1 MRTKSIIAGVLL
13 VGSLLMM
20 ASLAMAQ
27 KVKSKAE
34 GEAVNAV
41 IGAQTPDQKLDAV
54 DKLLAKYKDTEFK
67 SLAMTQAGEAY
78 EQKGDSVNAII
89 WGQRGID
96 ADPKNY
102 NAMLLV
108 SRQLVRTT
116 GENDLDKDEKIKRG
130 NKLADDAIAAVST
143 ASKPNPNLAE
153 ERWTAFKKDSISEAH
168 ETKGSFANVDKKYDV
183 AIAEYKLAIDG
194 AATPQA
200 TTYIRLASVYN
211 NSGKFDEASLAADQA
226 LAVPGTPDAVK
237 KFAQNERDRAQ
248 KGKASKK

>member
-1 MRTKSIIAGVLL
+1 MRTKSIVAGLL
-13 VGSLLMM
+13 MVGALLMM
-20 ASLAMAQ
+20 SSLAMAQ
-27 KVKSKAE
+27 KVKSTAE

-41 IGAQTPDQKLDAV
+41 IGAQSPDQKLEAV
-54 DKLLAKYKDTEFK
+54 DKLLAKYKDTEYK

-108 SRQLVRTT
+108 ARHLARTT
-116 GENDLDKDEKIKRG
+116 GENDLDKDDKIKRG
-130 NKLADDAIAAVST
+130 NKLADDALVAVNAA
-143 ASKPNPNLAE
+143 AKPNPNLPDE
-153 ERWTAFKKDSISEAH
+153 KWTAFKKDSVAEAH

-183 AIAEYKLAIDG
+183 AIAEYKMAIDG

-200 TTYIRLASVYN
+200 TTLIRLASAYN
-211 NSGKFDEASLAADQA
+211 NARKYDEADLAADQA
-226 LAVPGTPDAVK
+226 LAVPGTQDAVK
-237 KFAQNERDRAQ
+237 KFAQTEKDRAQ
-248 KGKASKK
+248 KGKASK

>member
-1 MRTKSIIAGVLL
+1 MRTKSIVAG
-13 VGSLLMM
+13 LLMVGTLLM
-20 ASLAMAQ
+20 TSSLAMAQ

-34 GEAVNAV
+34 GEAVNAM
-41 IGAQTPDQKLDAV
+41 IGAKAPDQKLDAV

-89 WGQRGID
+89 WGQRAIE

-108 SRQLVRTT
+108 ARHLARTT
-116 GENDLDKDEKIKRG
+116 GENDLDKDDKIKRG
-130 NKLADDAIAAVST
+130 NKLADDAIAALNT
-143 ASKPNPNLAE
+143 AVKPNPNLPE
-153 ERWTAFKKDSISEAH
+153 DQWTAFKKDSVSEAH

-183 AIAEYKLAIDG
+183 AIAEYKMAIDG

-200 TTYIRLASVYN
+200 TTFIRLASAYN
-211 NSGKFDEASLAADQA
+211 NAKKYDEGSMAADQA
-226 LAVPGTPDAVK
+226 MAVPGTPDDVK
-237 KFAQNERDRAQ
+237 KFAQGEKDRAQ
-248 KGKASKK
+248 KGKASK